1 MYQNVKYVKVGSLLF
16 WNKSLFEAQ
25 KKLLS
30 GDTVDGSEIPKKG
43 PVNNGIKYQPQLV
56 FSPDS

>member
-1 MYQNVKYVKVGSLLF
+1 MSNMSKLDRYFFGTSRFLK
-16 WNKSLFEAQ
+16 

-30 GDTVDGSEIPKKG
+30 GDTVDGSEIPKKS